1 MAHLGSR
8 NFQVWLLDANSGEK
22 LESLVNSIGEFE
34 GSKAVSIKSDVQY
47 MLDVNAD
54 GWWII
59 TTVGD

>member
-1 MAHLGSR
+1 M
-8 NFQVWLLDANSGEK
+8 DANSGEK
-22 LESLVNSIGEFE
+22 LELLVNSIGEFE
-34 GSKAVSIKSDVQY
+34 GSKALSTKSDVQY